1 MAENSTI
8 QVRNQYLKTLGIVQ
22 YRSKDIPADQP
33 AETIQAVSQ
42 TSKPEKSQSA
52 DISSVIAALSDQP
65 VKSTNIEAKST
76 IAERNITQ
84 DLSLKFVFWQPSDQ
98 LLVAT
103 AVNDQLPDKL
113 QISLL
118 KNILLT
124 MDKDLVSLPQFDIV
138 NWPPHPSMS
147 GDEADARGFLSTL
160 INSKLASKP
169 TKTALFL
176 GDLTQDWLLS
186 EEQKDNIID
195 GAAEL
200 SKSVTALLIP
210 SLQNMLN
217 QPETK
222 RKAWNIIRKYLSS
235 QANFN

>member
-1 MAENSTI
+1 
-8 QVRNQYLKTLGIVQ
+8 
-22 YRSKDIPADQP
+22 
-33 AETIQAVSQ
+33 
-42 TSKPEKSQSA
+42 
-52 DISSVIAALSDQP
+52 
-65 VKSTNIEAKST
+65 
-76 IAERNITQ
+76 
-84 DLSLKFVFWQPSDQ
+84 
-98 LLVAT
+98 
-103 AVNDQLPDKL
+103 
-113 QISLL
+113 
-118 KNILLT
+118 